1 MIDDGIAIAE
11 DEKTLAGTAMEGSN
25 LYGFLATVFRDEP
38 SADFIEHIRAPAFLT
53 ALGEVQIDLDT
64 GFLEGPDKT
73 LLEELAV
80 EFARLFLGPGPHIS
94 PHESAQSENAEQLL
108 GPQTRAVERFIQ
120 GAGFDYTPDFHGL
133 PDHISVELEFMAD
146 LARLEGEAWD
156 KGDFDA
162 ALNCL
167 EYEKDF
173 LETHLGQWAPGFC
186 RKVEEQAELPL
197 YGAMARLT
205 AAFLTQEQ
213 IDVARRREVAMA
225 GQENT

>member
-1 MIDDGIAIAE
+1 MIDDGTAIAE
-11 DEKTLAGTAMEGSN
+11 DAKTLARTAMEGSN

-38 SADFIEHIRAPAFLT
+38 SADFIEHIRSPAFLT

-64 GFLEGPDKT
+64 GFLEEPDKT

-80 EFARLFLGPGPHIS
+80 EYARLFLGPGPHVS
-94 PHESAQSENAEQLL
+94 PHESAQTEHAEQLL
-108 GPQTRAVERFIQ
+108 GPQTRAVERFIRK
-120 GAGFDYTPDFHGL
+120 AGFDYRPDFHGL

-146 LARLEGEAWD
+146 LARMEGEAWD
-156 KGDFDA
+156 KGDMEA

-173 LETHLGQWAPGFC
+173 LDTHLGRWVPAFC
-186 RKVEEQAELPL
+186 RKVEEQAELSL

-205 AAFLTQEQ
+205 TAFLTQEQ
-213 IDVARRREVAMA
+213 IDVARRHGIAMA

>member
-1 MIDDGIAIAE
+1 MIDDGSAIAE
-11 DEKTLAGTAMEGSN
+11 DEKTLARTAMEGSN

-38 SADFIEHIRAPAFLT
+38 SADFIEHIRSPVFLN
-53 ALGEVQIDLDT
+53 ALREVQIDLDT
-64 GFLEGPDKT
+64 GFLEGPEKT

-94 PHESAQSENAEQLL
+94 PHESAQIEHAEQLM
-108 GPQTRAVERFIQ
+108 GRQTHAVERFIQ
-120 GAGFDYTPDFHGL
+120 GAGFDYKADFHGL

-146 LARLEGEAWD
+146 LTRLEGEAWE
-156 KGDFDA
+156 KADFDA

-173 LETHLGQWAPGFC
+173 LDTHLGRWAPAFC
-186 RKVEEQAELPL
+186 RKVEEQAELSL

-205 AAFLTQEQ
+205 TAFLTQEQ
-213 IDVARRREVAMA
+213 VDVARRREIAIA
-225 GQENT
+225 GQENA